1 MHRCS
6 HLFYTKSLIL
16 QLKIIVKVHGVF
28 PSNCKKF
35 ASSRTFQIHRVF
47 VGDSKEVITPFMQVG
62 TYPTRN
68 FATFGPLELQP
79 PFTGVYFQCHSTSI
93 SPSSTGQVSVPI
105 HLLSNSQRLV
115 FLINSRF
122 FLFSDSFIYHKATP
136 SPEVTE
142 PICRVPST
150 QLS

>member
-1 MHRCS
+1 M
-6 HLFYTKSLIL
+6 
-16 QLKIIVKVHGVF
+16 HGVF
-28 PSNCKKF
+28 PSNCKES
-35 ASSRTFQIHRVF
+35 ASSRIVQIRQVYIR
-47 VGDSKEVITPFMQVG
+47 DRKEVVTPFVQVG

-79 PFTGVYFQCHSTSI
+79 PFTGVYFQCRSTST

-122 FLFSDSFIYHKATP
+122 FLFSDSFNFHKATP